1 MQSASRLGSIAHL
14 TVVGRPLPA
23 LLAASRQLKNVRRLT
38 IVDGGGGWSPVDDWS
53 RLFSALR
60 RLQELTIRNS
70 SSAAAAAAVLGS
82 LRTLDLS
89 GSGAVELDA
98 RSFWTLRGL
107 EVLDVSGN
115 SLSRLTAAANDSA
128 ACVDFD
134 EVGGATSV
142 SASDSTSGIRSTSG
156 LNSTSDLADEGCR
169 QSAPTSLRV
178 FNASRNRIDFIDAGS
193 FDRKSGRKLELL
205 DLSFNRLSRLDN
217 GTFVDLYSLRSLN
230 LSHNAIADI
239 ELEAFAITSD
249 GGQSS
254 AADVGYQA
262 TGKQPEEQYY
272 ISLASC
278 TQGWRNIQVSCSCTA
293 AATVTTL
300 PLLAY

>member
-278 TQGWRNIQVSCSCTA
+278 TQGWRNIQVSCSCS
-293 AATVTTL
+293 L
-300 PLLAY
+300 PLLLLLLLYHY